1 MELEPLKQWYCD
13 ACSQIIRSAED
24 GWLEW
29 LPFAEGT
36 NDSYGFR
43 IVHNDGACMYDRQLN
58 LMKDSR
64 TVRDN
69 HLSYFLGAEGLVYL
83 LHVMEHETH
92 QKSPELIDIIKRLQ
106 IPYYEEGRKYLVRE
120 WQQGIF
126 TVSDK
131 TPDGLKR
138 LIDEYTGEE

>member
-13 ACSQIIRSAED
+13 ACGGIIESADD

-29 LPFAEGT
+29 LPYSEET

-43 IVHNDGACMYDRQLN
+43 IVHNDSACMYGQD
-58 LMKDSR
+58 MKLIRDPR
-64 TVRDN
+64 IVRDN
-69 HLSYFLGAEGLVYL
+69 HLSYFLGADGLVYL
-83 LHVMEHETH
+83 LHIMEHETTH
-92 QKSPELIDIIKRLQ
+92 KSPALIDIIKRLQ
-106 IPYYEEGRKYLVRE
+106 IPYYEEGRRYLVKE
-120 WQQGIF
+120 WQRGIF

-138 LIDEYTGEE
+138 LIEEYTGE